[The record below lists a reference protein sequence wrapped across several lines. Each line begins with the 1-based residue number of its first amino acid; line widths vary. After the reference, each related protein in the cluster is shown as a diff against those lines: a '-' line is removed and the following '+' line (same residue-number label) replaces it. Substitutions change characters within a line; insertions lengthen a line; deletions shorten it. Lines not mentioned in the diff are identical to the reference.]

1 MGNEQKIR
9 CVVVDDEPLAVK
21 LLGDY
26 VDKTEGLE
34 LVLKTTHALEALYA
48 VQEGKADLLFLDVQ
62 MPELTGMQFIK
73 IIRNACGIIL
83 TTAYNEYAVQSY
95 EHDVIDYLLKPI
107 TFERFTAA
115 VQKAQKRLQQSN
127 AALPPSTEPVDH
139 IFVKTE
145 YRIQRI
151 DFDAILFIEAKRDYI
166 AFHTPVGKVLSLD
179 SMKRMEDL
187 LPLSRFIR
195 IHKSYIINKN
205 KLDFIERG
213 KLVIAGHYLP
223 VGDTYRQ
230 RVAAHIRLA

>member
-1 MGNEQKIR
+1 MANEQTIR

-26 VDKTEGLE
+26 VAKTEGLK

-73 IIRNACGIIL
+73 IIRNACGVIL

-95 EHDVIDYLLKPI
+95 EHDVIDYLLKPV

-115 VQKAQKRLQQSN
+115 VQKAQKRLQQAN
-127 AALPPSTEPVDH
+127 LAAPPATEPADH

-145 YRIQRI
+145 YRIQRL
-151 DFDAILFIEAKRDYI
+151 DFDNILFIEAMRDYI
-166 AFHTPVGKVLSLD
+166 AFHSPVGKVLSLD

-187 LPLSRFIR
+187 LPLSQFIR
-195 IHKSYIINKN
+195 IHKSYIINKS

-230 RVAAHIRLA
+230 RVAAHIRLG